1 MRKKR
6 FTPQKPRLQQHLVQ
20 TGLLTTEQKDINKR
34 VLVVSDGFED
44 LEISVFMA
52 RKLFDVYEDLLN
64 VPPKRSYIRIEAL
77 FAEVGVKLQH
87 LEGRLRELERLNVTA
102 AQ

>member
-1 MRKKR
+1 M
-6 FTPQKPRLQQHLVQ
+6 
-20 TGLLTTEQKDINKR
+20 
-34 VLVVSDGFED
+34 
-44 LEISVFMA
+44 FMA

-77 FAEVGVKLQH
+77 LAEVSVKLQH
-87 LEGRLRELERLNVTA
+87 LEGKLRELEVIA